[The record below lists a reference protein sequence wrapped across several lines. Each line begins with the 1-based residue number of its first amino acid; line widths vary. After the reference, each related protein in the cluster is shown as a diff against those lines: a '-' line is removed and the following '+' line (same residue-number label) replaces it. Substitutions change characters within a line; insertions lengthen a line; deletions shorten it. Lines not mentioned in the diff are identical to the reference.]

1 MTDQMLQAVITDSRE
16 DKWLQKLNF
25 GGIPVSVAPMDT
37 GDFWLACN
45 DGSMIIVE
53 RKTPNDFL
61 NTLKEDRLFPQMSRM
76 VEKRNQGYWPYLL
89 ITGEFRISANGKVYT
104 DRETGWDWKTVQGA
118 LLSIQEMG
126 IFVTYCAGDTDVEA
140 ALIRLANRNR
150 SPEMLIRPAR
160 EAKFMGLGAAF
171 LCGFPDIGPERVG
184 PILDK
189 AGSVAWALVALTD
202 RDSVLPGVG
211 EGIKNNVR
219 HVLGLG
225 REQQLGIVVE
235 HGKEVLTVLP
245 LGEQ

>member
-1 MTDQMLQAVITDSRE
+1 MFSASAVMIDQRE
-16 DKWLQKLNF
+16 PDWIKHLNF
-25 GGIPVSVAPMDT
+25 GGIPTSTTIMEA
-37 GDFWLACN
+37 GDFWLAGE
-45 DGSMIIVE
+45 DGTMIVVE

-61 NTLKEDRLFPQMSRM
+61 NTLKDDRLFPQMAGLAEMRKS
-76 VEKRNQGYWPYLL
+76 GAWPYLL
-89 ITGEFRISANGKVYT
+89 ITGEFRIGQNGKVYT
-104 DRETGWDWKTVQGA
+104 DRETGWDWKSVQGA

-225 REQQLGIVVE
+225 KEQQLGIVVE